1 MLAYLLT
8 YLLALSLPYSL
19 TYRLTLLP
27 TRKTCSRSLVLS
39 HTLTALVGKQR
50 FERANLLRVRGGVRV
65 RVRFDR
71 ESLLG
76 VELGVGFRSG
86 SGLGSGLGLGSG

>member
-1 MLAYLLT
+1 M
-8 YLLALSLPYSL
+8 
-19 TYRLTLLP
+19 
-27 TRKTCSRSLVLS
+27 S

-71 ESLLG
+71 EGVLG
-76 VELGVGFRSG
+76 VEVGLGFRSG
-86 SGLGSGLGLGSG
+86 SGLRVRVRVGLRVRVAGL

>member
-1 MLAYLLT
+1 M
-8 YLLALSLPYSL
+8 
-19 TYRLTLLP
+19 
-27 TRKTCSRSLVLS
+27 
-39 HTLTALVGKQR
+39 TALVGKQR

-76 VELGVGFRSG
+76 VEVGLGFRSG
-86 SGLGSGLGLGSG
+86 SGLWDQGWGWAQGEGCRVIGRRGHIAVRVRVAGL

>member
-1 MLAYLLT
+1 M
-8 YLLALSLPYSL
+8 
-19 TYRLTLLP
+19 
-27 TRKTCSRSLVLS
+27 S

-76 VELGVGFRSG
+76 VEVGLGFRSG
-86 SGLGSGLGLGSG
+86 SGLWDQGWGWAQGEGCRVVGRRGHIAVRVRVAGL

>member
-1 MLAYLLT
+1 M
-8 YLLALSLPYSL
+8 
-19 TYRLTLLP
+19 
-27 TRKTCSRSLVLS
+27 S

-76 VELGVGFRSG
+76 VEVRLGFRSG
-86 SGLGSGLGLGSG
+86 SGLWDQGWGWAQGEGCRVVGRRGHIAVRVRVAGL

>member
-1 MLAYLLT
+1 M
-8 YLLALSLPYSL
+8 
-19 TYRLTLLP
+19 
-27 TRKTCSRSLVLS
+27 S

-76 VELGVGFRSG
+76 VEVGVGFRSG
-86 SGLGSGLGLGSG
+86 LWGQG